1 MRVAEGNT
9 VIDAERDVLRRIG
22 LLSDNMTTDAS
33 SSSDNDDDDETQAKT
48 VSRHKLWTRTAA
60 IWVTR
65 GVIAFARYPV
75 DTATMRT
82 QLSGTEHPIW
92 IRTSWREF
100 AVGFM
105 YQWSSGK
112 QMELLATIVRAV
124 VPHSSSASLT
134 VDVLRIV
141 VHYGTFAV
149 LYGAMRQSVVA
160 RLGAASLR
168 SFSAGAWMRDL
179 LWSRRGGV
187 FGVYVRDVA
196 GNYVQ
201 ESLHAPLFNAFV
213 SSGVFSVYMAM
224 LKGVLAA
231 RRAAADVVAALAR
244 ITGTCKPHADEVEI
258 EFVLPGGATQQH
270 RSANRQGRAQQ
281 QQQQRRRR
289 RHADAELL
297 VYMRY
302 VSSVISGI
310 ATRALL
316 YPVDTLVVRLMADEA
331 ALTPHAYTGFLDCL
345 VRGSPRLASLYA
357 GFTRAL
363 VADVALGWV
372 AAELAHVLCKTAW
385 LSS

>member
-1 MRVAEGNT
+1 MRAAEGNT
-9 VIDAERDVLRRIG
+9 VIDAERDVLQRIG
-22 LLSDNMTTDAS
+22 LFSDNMATDAGS
-33 SSSDNDDDDETQAKT
+33 SSSDDDDETQGKKS
-48 VSRHKLWTRTAA
+48 SRHRVWTRAAA

-65 GVIAFARYPV
+65 GVIAFARFPV

-112 QMELLATIVRAV
+112 QMELLAKIVSAV
-124 VPHSSSASLT
+124 VPHSNASSLT
-134 VDVLRIV
+134 VDVLRIA
-141 VHYGTFAV
+141 VHYGAFAV

-168 SFSAGAWMRDL
+168 NFSAGAWMRDL
-179 LWSRRGGV
+179 VWSRRGAV

-201 ESLHAPLFNAFV
+201 ESLHAPLFSAFV
-213 SSGVFSVYMAM
+213 SSGVFSLYMAM
-224 LKGVLAA
+224 LKGVMAA
-231 RRAAADVVAALAR
+231 RRTTADVVAALAR
-244 ITGTCKPHADEVEI
+244 ITGTYKPHADEVEI
-258 EFVLPGGATQQH
+258 EFVLPGGATQH
-270 RSANRQGRAQQ
+270 NRSADRQGRAQQ
-281 QQQQRRRR
+281 QRR

-302 VSSVISGI
+302 VSSVVSGI

-331 ALTPHAYTGFLDCL
+331 ALTAHAYTGFLDCL
-345 VRGSPRLASLYA
+345 VRGSSSLASLYA